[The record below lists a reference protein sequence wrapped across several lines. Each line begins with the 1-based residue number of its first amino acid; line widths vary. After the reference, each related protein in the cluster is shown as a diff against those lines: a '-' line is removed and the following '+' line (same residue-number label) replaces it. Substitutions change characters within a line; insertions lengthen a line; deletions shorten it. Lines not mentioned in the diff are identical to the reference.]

1 MGLPEPTASASSAF
15 GRAIHQ
21 VVEYHFNE
29 LLAGNEPP
37 TLAST
42 MIGHLG
48 VAIVIGCLYVN
59 HREWLKR
66 PLSAHSLFKS
76 QLKHCI
82 VERRET
88 YFRKSIGGRD
98 VDSP

>member
-1 MGLPEPTASASSAF
+1 M
-15 GRAIHQ
+15 
-21 VVEYHFNE
+21 
-29 LLAGNEPP
+29 
-37 TLAST
+37 AST
-42 MIGHLG
+42 KRKPRRLYPDDFKQEAVQRLPDGYPDSSVAERLGVAHLG
-48 VAIVIGCLYVN
+48 VAVVIGCLYVN

-88 YFRKSIGGRD
+88 YLRKSIHD
-98 VDSP
+98 EPC